1 VEPSNTKLHIIGFCG
16 SLRRNSYNRGLLRS
30 AERQLPENAQFTL
43 ANISVLPF
51 FNEDLENSLPESV
64 VKLRELAKSADA
76 VVISTPE
83 YNLSISSVL
92 KNALEWLSRQ
102 SLGRPIA
109 GKPVAIMGATP
120 LAIGTSQA
128 QAHLRDIL
136 FGLNMH
142 LVNRPIVM
150 VGNAIEKFEKE
161 GNLIDATTEQLIG
174 LMIRELIICTEQ
186 EKTRHD

>member
-1 VEPSNTKLHIIGFCG
+1 
-16 SLRRNSYNRGLLRS
+16 
-30 AERQLPENAQFTL
+30 LPENAQFTL